1 MSPVIVMIRFTT
13 KDDFRVPVLSE
24 LGSMDKLYETRKD
37 VNIFVLKV
45 DEDTIKARSGQR
57 LLIVVGNNQKVSTE
71 VSALATFSNKL
82 YVN

>member
-1 MSPVIVMIRFTT
+1 MSPVIVMVRFTT

-57 LLIVVGNNQKVSTE
+57 LLIVVGNNQKVPTE
-71 VSALATFSNKL
+71 VSALATFSNKFL
-82 YVN
+82 